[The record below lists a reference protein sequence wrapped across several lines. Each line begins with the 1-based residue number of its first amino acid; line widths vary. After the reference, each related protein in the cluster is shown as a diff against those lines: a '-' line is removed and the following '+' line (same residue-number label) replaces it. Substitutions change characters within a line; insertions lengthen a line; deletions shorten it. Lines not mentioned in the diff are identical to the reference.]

1 MRDKSEVEVP
11 CSKRAFSMRTRATGR
26 RGDIR
31 GEAMSETGSAYRLGC
46 DVGGTFTDFVL
57 YDERSGAIHA
67 EKCLTTPAD
76 PSVGILEGLRAFDP
90 IDPGHVAG
98 TRRIAHATTLVAN
111 AVIERKG
118 ARTALLTT
126 RGFRD
131 VLELRRHVRV
141 TTYELWADPPAPL
154 VPRHLRIPID
164 ERTYSDGAVLR
175 PVRPEEIEA
184 AVASMR
190 AQGVDSV
197 AVAFLHSY
205 VNPANEQEAA
215 RLLREL
221 APEIAVTTSAEVLPQ
236 IKEYERTSTTV
247 VNAYVKPL
255 VQNYLGNLDA
265 GLARTGYSAPL
276 RVMLSNGGLGATDTA
291 ADFPLRLIESGPVAG
306 AIVGRQIAQALDL
319 PEVLSFDMGGT
330 TAKACLIRDGAMPIT
345 EELEVARS
353 RRFTRSSGFPV
364 AVPAVNMIEIGAG
377 GGSIA
382 GINAMGLVQ
391 VGPESA
397 GADPGPICYAR
408 GGVRPTVTDA
418 DLLLGYLNP
427 DNFAGGSMRLDEDAA
442 RTGIEEHLARP
453 RGQTALEAAWT
464 VHDVVNETMAAAVRM
479 HVTERG
485 GNPRQATLV
494 AFGGAGPLHACH
506 LAAKLRIGRV
516 MVPLRA
522 GVLSALGLLVAP
534 PAYDIVR
541 THKVP
546 LRDLDAAATG
556 ALLDEMAGSIATLLT
571 RLDSGG
577 ELRFQRGIDV
587 GYIGQSYQVTV
598 PLDGAVDREAIWR
611 SFAALYREKYGYFY
625 DDVPAEIVN
634 LRVLGELVGGELGFE
649 PLAPGE
655 GTAPAGARP
664 AWSARE
670 RRMLPFSVFD
680 RDRLHPGAAF
690 AGPAIVEEA
699 SATTI
704 IDEGATAEV
713 DEYGSLVIAVDP
725 EEAP

>member
-1 MRDKSEVEVP
+1 MSG
-11 CSKRAFSMRTRATGR
+11 TG
-26 RGDIR
+26 
-31 GEAMSETGSAYRLGC
+31 AAYRLGC

-57 YDERSGAIHA
+57 YDERTGAIHA

-76 PSVGILEGLRAFDP
+76 PSVGILEGLKPFGA
-90 IDPGHVAG
+90 IDPGHVAR

-118 ARTALLTT
+118 ARTALLAT

-154 VPRHLRIPID
+154 VPRHLRLPID
-164 ERTYSDGAVLR
+164 ERTYSDGTVLR
-175 PVRPEEIEA
+175 PVRREEIEA

-190 AQGVDSV
+190 ARGVGSV
-197 AVAFLHSY
+197 AIAFLHSY
-205 VNPANEQEAA
+205 VNPENEQEAA

-221 APEIAVTTSAEVLPQ
+221 APEIAVTASAEVLPQ

-255 VQNYLGNLDA
+255 VQRYLGNLDN
-265 GLARTGYSAPL
+265 GLARTGYAAPL
-276 RVMLSNGGLGATDTA
+276 RVMLSNGGLGSTETA

-306 AIVGRQIAQALDL
+306 AIVGRRMAQALGL

-330 TAKACLIRDGAMPIT
+330 TAKACLIRDGALPVT
-345 EELEVARS
+345 DELEVARS

-382 GINAMGLVQ
+382 SINAMGLVQ

-397 GADPGPICYAR
+397 GADPGPICYGR
-408 GGVRPTVTDA
+408 GGARPTVTDA

-427 DNFAGGSMRLDEDAA
+427 DNFAGGSMRLDEAAA
-442 RTGIEEHLARP
+442 RAGIEEHLARP
-453 RGQTALEAAWT
+453 RGQSALEAAWT

-485 GNPRQATLV
+485 GDPRQAVLV

-506 LAAKLRIGRV
+506 LAAKLRVGRV
-516 MVPLRA
+516 VVPLRA

-546 LRDLDAAATG
+546 LGELDAAATG
-556 ALLDEMAGSIATLLT
+556 ALMEEMADAIAALLG
-571 RLDSGG
+571 RLDSEG
-577 ELRFQRGIDV
+577 ELRFRRGVDV
-587 GYIGQSYQVTV
+587 GYVGQSYQVTV
-598 PLDGAVDREAIWR
+598 PVDGAFDREAVWQR
-611 SFAALYREKYGYFY
+611 FAALYREKYGYFY

-634 LRVLGELVGGELGFE
+634 LRVVGELVGGELGLE
-649 PLAPGE
+649 PLPSE
-655 GTAPAGARP
+655 GPPPAVAAGTRP

-670 RRMLPFSVFD
+670 RRMRPFSVFD
-680 RDRLHPGAAF
+680 RDRLRPGAAF
-690 AGPAIVEEA
+690 EGPAIVEEA
-699 SATTI
+699 SATAI
-704 IDEGATAEV
+704 IDEGATVEV
-713 DEYGSLVIAVDP
+713 DAWGSLVITVDL

>member
-1 MRDKSEVEVP
+1 
-11 CSKRAFSMRTRATGR
+11 
-26 RGDIR
+26 
-31 GEAMSETGSAYRLGC
+31 MSETGSAYRLGC

-76 PSVGILEGLRAFDP
+76 PSVGVLEGLGPFRSVDP
-90 IDPGHVAG
+90 EHVAR

-126 RGFRD
+126 KGFRD

-141 TTYELWADPPAPL
+141 TTYELWADPPVPL
-154 VPRHLRIPID
+154 VPRQLRIPID
-164 ERTYSDGAVLR
+164 ERTYSDGSVLR
-175 PVRPEEIEA
+175 PVQPEEMEA

-190 AQGVDSV
+190 SQGVDSV
-197 AVAFLHSY
+197 AIAFLHSY
-205 VNPANEQEAA
+205 VNPENEQEAA
-215 RLLREL
+215 RLVREL
-221 APEIAVTTSAEVLPQ
+221 APEIAVTTSSEVLPQ

-255 VQNYLGNLDA
+255 VQRYLGNLDS
-265 GLARTGYSAPL
+265 GLARTGYTAPL
-276 RVMLSNGGLGATDTA
+276 RVMLSNGGLGSIETA

-306 AIVGRQIAQALDL
+306 AIVGRQIAQALQL

-382 GINAMGLVQ
+382 EINTMGLVQ

-408 GGVRPTVTDA
+408 GGARPTVTDA
-418 DLLLGYLNP
+418 DLILGYLNP

-442 RTGIEEHLARP
+442 RAGIEEHLARP
-453 RGQTALEAAWT
+453 RGQSALDAAWT

-494 AFGGAGPLHACH
+494 AFGGAGPLHACQ

-522 GVLSALGLLVAP
+522 GVLSALGLLIAP

-546 LRDLDAAATG
+546 LRELDAPATG
-556 ALLDEMAGSIATLLT
+556 ALMEEMAETIASLLE
-571 RLDSGG
+571 RLDSEGD
-577 ELRFQRGIDV
+577 LRFQRGLDV

-598 PLDGAVDREAIWR
+598 PLDGAVDRQEIWQR
-611 SFAALYREKYGYFY
+611 FATLYREKYGYFY
-625 DDVPAEIVN
+625 DDVPAEVVN
-634 LRVLGELVGGELGFE
+634 LRVLGELVGGELALE
-649 PLAPGE
+649 PLPPGE
-655 GTAPAGARP
+655 AAVPEGSRP
-664 AWSARE
+664 AWSVRD
-670 RRMLPFSVFD
+670 RSMRPFTVFD
-680 RDRLHPGAAF
+680 RNRLGPGATF
-690 AGPAIVEEA
+690 EGPAIVEEA

-704 IDEGATAEV
+704 VDNGAKVEV
-713 DEYGSLVIAVDP
+713 DAYGSLVIAVELEDTP
-725 EEAP
+725 

>member
-1 MRDKSEVEVP
+1 
-11 CSKRAFSMRTRATGR
+11 
-26 RGDIR
+26 
-31 GEAMSETGSAYRLGC
+31 MSEMGAAFRLGC

-57 YDERSGAIHA
+57 YDERSGDIHV

-76 PSVGILEGLRAFDP
+76 PSIGVLEGLRAFDSTLP
-90 IDPGHVAG
+90 EHVAR

-118 ARTALLTT
+118 ACTALLTT
-126 RGFRD
+126 SGFRD

-154 VPRHLRIPID
+154 VPRHLRIPVN
-164 ERTYSDGAVLR
+164 ERTFSDGSVLR
-175 PVRPEEIEA
+175 PVSPEEIEA
-184 AVASMR
+184 AVAHMR
-190 AQGVDSV
+190 AEGAGSV
-197 AVAFLHSY
+197 AIAFLHSY
-205 VNPANEQEAA
+205 VNPENEQAAA
-215 RLLREL
+215 RLVREL
-221 APEIAVTTSAEVLPQ
+221 APELAVTTSAEVLPQ
-236 IKEYERTSTTV
+236 IKEYERASTAV

-255 VQNYLGNLDA
+255 VQHYLGNLDG
-265 GLARTGYSAPL
+265 GLARTGYTAPL
-276 RVMLSNGGLGATDTA
+276 RVMLSNGGLGSTATA
-291 ADFPLRLIESGPVAG
+291 AEFPLRLIESGPVAG
-306 AIVGRQIAQALDL
+306 AIVGRQIAQTLDL

-345 EELEVARS
+345 DEHEVARS

-382 GINAMGLVQ
+382 RINAMGLVQ

-397 GADPGPICYAR
+397 GADPGPICYGR
-408 GGVRPTVTDA
+408 GGTRPTVTDA

-427 DNFAGGSMRLDEDAA
+427 DHFAGGSMRLDEGAA
-442 RTGIEEHLARP
+442 RAGIEEQLARP
-453 RGQTALEAAWT
+453 RGQSVVEAAWT
-464 VHDVVNETMAAAVRM
+464 VHDVVNETMGAAVRM

-494 AFGGAGPLHACH
+494 AFGGAGPIHACH
-506 LAAKLRIGRV
+506 LAAKLRVGRV

-522 GVLSALGLLVAP
+522 GVLSALGLLIAP

-541 THKVP
+541 THKIP
-546 LRDLDAAATG
+546 LDAFNPASTG
-556 ALLDEMAGSIATLLT
+556 GLMEEMAESIAALLRG
-571 RLDSGG
+571 LDTGG
-577 ELRFQRGIDV
+577 ELRFARGVDV

-598 PLDGAVDREAIWR
+598 PLDDGAVDREALWER
-611 SFAALYREKYGYFY
+611 FAALYREKYGYFY

-634 LRVLGELVGGELGFE
+634 LRVLGELVGGELELSPQPVERG
-649 PLAPGE
+649 A
-655 GTAPAGARP
+655 AAVAAGARP

-670 RRMLPFSVFD
+670 RRMRPFSVFD
-680 RDRLHPGAAF
+680 RDGLRPGMVF
-690 AGPAIVEEA
+690 EGPAIVEEA

-704 IDEGATAEV
+704 VDLGGTVEV
-713 DEYGSLVIAVDP
+713 DAYGSLVIAVDL

>member
-1 MRDKSEVEVP
+1 MN
-11 CSKRAFSMRTRATGR
+11 GR
-26 RGDIR
+26 R
-31 GEAMSETGSAYRLGC
+31 TAYRLGC

-57 YDERSGAIHA
+57 YDERSGAIH
-67 EKCLTTPAD
+67 EGKCLTTPAD
-76 PSVGILEGLRAFDP
+76 PSVGVLEGLRAFGA
-90 IDPGHVAG
+90 IDPEHVAR

-118 ARTALLTT
+118 ALTALLAT

-154 VPRHLRIPID
+154 VPRHLRIPVD
-164 ERTYSDGAVLR
+164 ERTYSDGTVLR
-175 PVRPEEIEA
+175 PVSPEEIEA
-184 AVASMR
+184 AVALMR
-190 AQGVDSV
+190 AQRVGSV

-205 VNPANEQEAA
+205 VNPENEREAA

-221 APEIAVTTSAEVLPQ
+221 APEIAVTTSADVLPQ

-255 VQNYLGNLDA
+255 VQRYLGNLDG
-265 GLARTGYSAPL
+265 GLAGAGYTAPL
-276 RVMLSNGGLGATDTA
+276 RVMLSNGGLGSTETA
-291 ADFPLRLIESGPVAG
+291 GDFPLRLIESGPVAG
-306 AIVGRQIAQALDL
+306 AIVGRQIAELLEL

-330 TAKACLIRDGAMPIT
+330 TAKACLIRERTLPIT
-345 EELEVARS
+345 DELEVARS

-382 GINAMGLVQ
+382 GINEMGLVQ

-397 GADPGPICYAR
+397 GADPGPICYGR
-408 GGVRPTVTDA
+408 GGTRPTVTDA

-427 DNFAGGSMRLDEDAA
+427 GNFAGGSMRLDEAAA
-442 RTGIEEHLARP
+442 RAGIEEQLARP
-453 RGQTALEAAWT
+453 RGQSALEAAWT

-479 HVTERG
+479 HITERG
-485 GNPRQATLV
+485 GNPRQAVLV

-541 THKVP
+541 THKAP
-546 LRDLDAAATG
+546 LAELDEAATG
-556 ALLDEMAGSIATLLT
+556 ALLEEMAASISALLA
-571 RLDSGG
+571 RLDSEG
-577 ELRFQRGIDV
+577 ELRFRRGIDV

-598 PLDGAVDREAIWR
+598 PLDGAVDREAVWR

-634 LRVLGELVGGELGFE
+634 LRVLGELVGGELEFE

-655 GTAPAGARP
+655 GAAPAGERP

-670 RRMLPFSVFD
+670 RRMRPFTVFD
-680 RDRLHPGAAF
+680 RDRLGPGAAF

-704 IDEGATAEV
+704 IDEGAAVEV
-713 DEYGSLVIAVDP
+713 DEYGSLVISVDV

>member
-1 MRDKSEVEVP
+1 
-11 CSKRAFSMRTRATGR
+11 
-26 RGDIR
+26 
-31 GEAMSETGSAYRLGC
+31 MSETPANFRLGC

-57 YDERSGAIHA
+57 YDERSGEIHV

-76 PSVGILEGLRAFDP
+76 PSIGILEGLRAFDSTAP
-90 IDPGHVAG
+90 EHVAR
-98 TRRIAHATTLVAN
+98 TRRIAHATTLVSN

-154 VPRHLRIPID
+154 VPRHLRIPVN
-164 ERTYSDGAVLR
+164 ERTYSDGNVLR
-175 PVRPEEIEA
+175 PVPPEEIEA
-184 AVASMR
+184 AVALMR
-190 AQGVDSV
+190 AQGVGSV
-197 AVAFLHSY
+197 AIAFLHSY
-205 VNPANEQEAA
+205 VNPENEQEAA
-215 RLLREL
+215 RLVREL
-221 APEIAVTTSAEVLPQ
+221 APELAVTTSADVLPQ

-255 VQNYLGNLDA
+255 VQHYLGNLDR
-265 GLARTGYSAPL
+265 GLARTGYAAPL
-276 RVMLSNGGLGATDTA
+276 RVMLSNGGLGSTATATA
-291 ADFPLRLIESGPVAG
+291 FPLRLIESGPVAG
-306 AIVGRQIAQALDL
+306 AIVGRRIAQALEL

-345 EELEVARS
+345 DELEVARS

-382 GINAMGLVQ
+382 EINAMGLVQ

-397 GADPGPICYAR
+397 GADPGPICYGR
-408 GGVRPTVTDA
+408 GGSRPTVTDA

-427 DNFAGGSMRLDEDAA
+427 DNFAGGSMRLDEAAA
-442 RTGIEEHLARP
+442 RDGITTHLART
-453 RGQTALEAAWT
+453 RGQSAVEAAWA
-464 VHDVVNETMAAAVRM
+464 VHDVVNETMGAAVRM

-485 GNPRQATLV
+485 GNPRQTTLV

-506 LAAKLRIGRV
+506 LAVKLRVGRV

-546 LRDLDAAATG
+546 LDEFDAASTG
-556 ALLDEMAGSIATLLT
+556 AIMEEMAESIAGLLHGVDT
-571 RLDSGG
+571 GG
-577 ELRFQRGIDV
+577 ELRFARGVDV

-598 PLDGAVDREAIWR
+598 RLEGAVDREAIR
-611 SFAALYREKYGYFY
+611 ERFADQYREKYGYYY

-634 LRVLGELVGGELGFE
+634 LRVLGELVGGELQLS
-649 PLAPGE
+649 PLAVDRGAAPISG
-655 GTAPAGARP
+655 GTRP
-664 AWSARE
+664 AWSARA
-670 RRMLPFSVFD
+670 RRMRPFTVFD
-680 RDRLHPGAAF
+680 RAGLRPGMAF
-690 AGPAIVEEA
+690 EGPAIVEEA

-704 IDEGATAEV
+704 VDDGGKVEV
-713 DEYGSLVIAVDP
+713 DAWGSLVIAIDL